1 MTPQQLARRI
11 HQSNN
16 RLVMVITGGASGA
29 IAVVLTV
36 PGASRSVLDTDAL
49 KNFMGSGWQGS
60 GSEKVVRYLAMA
72 AFRRTLERRN
82 ACDSSNAADV
92 LPEQEIIGISCSREL
107 ASDRSRKGTQAI
119 HAAIQTSR
127 SSHYMLLEL
136 QKGNRSCEM
145 EEQLA
150 AHMILNQIAQ
160 ACDIQ
165 ASVELDLLKTEAFS
179 EQHTRADPA
188 WRSLLLGDQTLIGAT
203 PAVRHGMEI
212 PNAVF
217 PGAFNPRHE
226 GHTKMARLAELKL
239 RTDVAFEIS
248 LANVDKP
255 WLDYT
260 ELATRLDF
268 FKTTEAVWVTRA
280 ATFEEKSCL
289 FPRATFVVGA
299 DTIVRIADPCYYHG
313 PEECERSIQR
323 IVDYGC
329 RFLVFGRQD
338 QNRFQC
344 LSDLD
349 LPRLLRDICEEVSE
363 QEFRQDIC
371 STALR
376 DTGEQENS

>member
-1 MTPQQLARRI
+1 MTPQQLAGRI

-16 RLVMVITGGASGA
+16 RLVMTITGGTSLA
-29 IAVVLTV
+29 IADVLTV
-36 PGASRSVLDTDAL
+36 AGASLRVLDTEAL
-49 KNFMGSGWQGS
+49 KDFMGIGWQS
-60 GSEKVVRYLAMA
+60 SSSEKVVRYLAMA
-72 AFRRTLERRN
+72 AFRQTLQRRN
-82 ACDSSNAADV
+82 ACDSSRATDV
-92 LPEQEIIGISCSREL
+92 LPEQEFIGMSCSREL
-107 ASDRSRKGTQAI
+107 ASDRNRKGTQRF

-127 SSHYMLLEL
+127 YTHCMSLEL
-136 QKGNRSCEM
+136 QEGQRSCEM

-165 ASVELDLLKTEAFS
+165 GSVELDLLETEAFS
-179 EQHTRADPA
+179 EQCTRADPA
-188 WRSLLLGDQTLIGAT
+188 WRSLLLGDQTLIAAT
-203 PAVRHGMEI
+203 PAARHGREI

-217 PGAFNPRHE
+217 PGAFNPRHK
-226 GHTKMARLAELKL
+226 GHTKMARLAGLKL
-239 RTDVAFEIS
+239 QTDVAYEIS

-260 ELATRLDF
+260 ELATRLGV

-280 ATFEEKSCL
+280 ATFEEKACL
-289 FPRATFVVGA
+289 FSGATFVVGA
-299 DTIVRIADPCYYHG
+299 DTIVRIADPRYYNG
-313 PEECERSIQR
+313 PQECDRSIRQ
-323 IVDYGC
+323 IVDHGC
-329 RFLVFGRQD
+329 RFLVFGRQG

-376 DTGEQENS
+376 TTGEQEDP